1 MFPGEHHILDIS
13 ELTYKNLH
21 GKSVFDYLNKKQT
34 IDDWSNKSHSIAIF
48 VAKLINLD
56 SRISPC
62 NGTAFYLLL
71 SSLLERLINADTIMS
86 PQVGQ
91 AGKRLFEFFERR
103 WEQLA
108 PNMD

>member
-1 MFPGEHHILDIS
+1 MDDARTVFLNCEEFNEDDS
-13 ELTYKNLH
+13 EVSH
-21 GKSVFDYLNKKQT
+21 VKSEWRHQRRRSL
-34 IDDWSNKSHSIAIF
+34 
-48 VAKLINLD
+48 LINLD